1 MEKKHNW
8 GMYILV
14 LIGIMVLAWGVGTI
28 IVSVNL

>member
-14 LIGIMVLAWGVGTI
+14 LIGIMVLSWGVGTI

>member
-28 IVSVNL
+28 IVSVNG